1 MTVSRLKRVCYRIR
15 WRRVPRCLQ
24 QYVQPPTRP
33 LSGLAQDV
41 GRLQVPYH
49 PRACMDSPATPANR
63 TGACVQRSRPHIRSN
78 RSRDTYRTGRH
89 HAYARAGLG
98 RYAPEK
104 PWLVLWLHLSREH
117 RCLPHLSTNSM
128 HGGESTRCSIVLFEV
143 QAPYR
148 QPAASSSALAVIS
161 RRHCSAGTTAAQR
174 PWLGG
179 GLKPTAAAEQAQLRT
194 RCEDHHPATP
204 VAEPGC
210 LEATPCVRPPLV
222 HHKLRQ
228 RRRGRT
234 GGPGPNALNSGGLTR
249 A

>member
-1 MTVSRLKRVCYRIR
+1 MQQSRSHNH
-15 WRRVPRCLQ
+15 
-24 QYVQPPTRP
+24 TN
-33 LSGLAQDV
+33 
-41 GRLQVPYH
+41 
-49 PRACMDSPATPANR
+49 RADDS
-63 TGACVQRSRPHIRSN
+63 
-78 RSRDTYRTGRH
+78 YRTDAHR
-89 HAYARAGLG
+89 AYERAY
-98 RYAPEK
+98 RRSYAPEK
-104 PWLVLWLHLSREH
+104 PCPIRWLFLSREH
-117 RCLPHLSTNSM
+117 HGLAHLCIRRH
-128 HGGESTRCSIVLFEV
+128 HGGEIRRCSIVLFEV

-148 QPAASSSALAVIS
+148 QPAARSSALAVIS

>member
-1 MTVSRLKRVCYRIR
+1 MRPTLPSAIRTTPDAPTFGSSSR
-15 WRRVPRCLQ
+15 RRPSASTISSQGVH
-24 QYVQPPTRP
+24 
-33 LSGLAQDV
+33 GLACDACQPD
-41 GRLQVPYH
+41 RCMCAAIAPSQV
-49 PRACMDSPATPANR
+49 
-63 TGACVQRSRPHIRSN
+63 HIRSN

-117 RCLPHLSTNSM
+117 RCLPHLSTSSM

-148 QPAASSSALAVIS
+148 QPAARSSALAVIS

-234 GGPGPNALNSGGLTR
+234 GGPCPKALNSGGLTR